1 MPQPIIDPEKVD
13 AWTASMREAFAG
25 GGSIG
30 TWLTL
35 AIAGAAFVAVVWSA
49 WSSSRHAP
57 PDAMADLDHLVKA
70 QPVIEHNNVREARH
84 GRRTRTA
91 RR

>member
-1 MPQPIIDPEKVD
+1 MPQPIIDPDKVD
-13 AWTASMREAFAG
+13 AWTASMRDAFAG
-25 GGSIG
+25 GGSLG

-35 AIAGAAFVAVVWSA
+35 TILGAAFLAVVWSA
-49 WSSSRHAP
+49 WSSSRHQR

-70 QPVIEHNNVREARH
+70 HPVLERRIVEEARH
-84 GRRTRTA
+84 GRRTRTP